1 VPTRLA
7 ELGVVRSIAVEDP
20 WPTNLYWRM
29 LLADGRVVQAPV
41 TIQELHLRGSHG
53 LVEICARAVVEFCK
67 RNGPVPKPTHEA
79 GTPDLAATIVGYR
92 AWKVASR
99 AIGQEVG
106 LRPLGGG
113 ADHWRGAEEVRARC
127 GTMFHAAPDPS
138 HHCGWNAWHD
148 PLRVERELRRGR
160 VVGAIACRG
169 RVEVHRDGFRAE
181 WARPICLAYHDDA
194 QLRMEELDID
204 GRRFEYPAVGCVGL
218 RGSPWSIARP
228 YIEQLASRLG
238 LPAVP
243 FGQLEAFAREHGSPV
258 PAGMRPAGSAV

>member
-53 LVEICARAVVEFCK
+53 LVEICARAVVQFCK

-92 AWKVASR
+92 AWKVFNRGVGMA
-99 AIGQEVG
+99 EVG

-113 ADHWRGAEEVRARC
+113 SDHWRGAEEVRAYC
-127 GTMFHAAPDPS
+127 GTKFHAAPDPS

-148 PLRVERELRRGR
+148 PRRVAVEMRRGR

-169 RVEVHRDGFRAE
+169 RVEVHHDGFRAE
-181 WARPICLAYHDDA
+181 WARPICLAYSDDA
-194 QLRMEELDID
+194 QLRMEEMDLPEL
-204 GRRFEYPAVGCVGL
+204 GRVGL
-218 RGSPWSIARP
+218 RGSPWSVSRE

-258 PAGMRPAGSAV
+258 PAGMRPDGSAV